1 MNPLTSRQRRQA
13 KTRQAIL
20 DAARQIIIEKGPG
33 ELSMRSLAERIDY
46 SPSGLYEYFDSKEDI
61 IHAVCLEG
69 HALLTQEMRVV
80 DESLPPPE
88 YLLQIGLAYIRF
100 AIRNPEYY
108 LLMFTSSQVEPSQ
121 EEMLSESSSY
131 AILVRCIERGIQSGD
146 FLPRPHFGL
155 FEMAFAAWSLVHGI
169 AMLRIYMKSEPPDFS
184 QTVSMTLQNF
194 SRGLMAR

>member
-1 MNPLTSRQRRQA
+1 MTQPSSRQRRQA
-13 KTRQAIL
+13 KTRQSIL
-20 DAARQIIIEKGPG
+20 DAARQIIVEKGPG

-61 IHAVCLEG
+61 IQAVCLEG
-69 HALLTQEMRVV
+69 HARLTQEMRLV
-80 DESLPPPE
+80 DESLPPRE

-121 EEMLSESSSY
+121 EEMLSEGSSY
-131 AILVRCIERGIQSGD
+131 LILVRGIERGIQSGD
-146 FLPRPHFGL
+146 FIPRPHFGV

-169 AMLRIYMKSEPPDFS
+169 AMLRIYMKSEPPDFD
-184 QTVSMTLQNF
+184 QTVLAALNNLG
-194 SRGLMAR
+194 RGLTAR